1 MSWARAMAS
10 SRDLAALVPPPRM
23 HQLTY
28 HGVLAPGSSR
38 RSEIVPR
45 RARSRTGSCGESKTV
60 PRPCNRYSWSEL
72 MQRVFAVDVLQC
84 TECGSRRRWIAAIT
98 ETAVIVKILEHL
110 GLPSVAPTPAA
121 ARPPPQLELSFE
133 VC

>member
-1 MSWARAMAS
+1 MLVDDEQRPRAPPGLEQ
-10 SRDLAALVPPPRM
+10 RPVPRGRGPGEGPRRRGERELAGL
-23 HQLTY
+23 
-28 HGVLAPGSSR
+28 
-38 RSEIVPR
+38 VPR
-45 RARSRTGSCGESKTV
+45 RERPRTGSCGESKTV

-72 MQRVFAVDVLQC
+72 MQRVFAVDVLKC
-84 TECGSRRRWIAAIT
+84 TKCGSRRRWIAAIT

>member
-1 MSWARAMAS
+1 M
-10 SRDLAALVPPPRM
+10 
-23 HQLTY
+23 
-28 HGVLAPGSSR
+28 
-38 RSEIVPR
+38 
-45 RARSRTGSCGESKTV
+45 

-72 MQRVFAVDVLQC
+72 MQRVFAVDVLKC
-84 TECGSRRRWIAAIT
+84 TKCGSRRRWIAAIT

-133 VC
+133 GC